1 MMMIFCASFDAD
13 DDGKKKVTQVQIL
26 LFLSFPPLFFFL
38 FFSFWVCLFRVLKTK
53 RKRTLFVT
61 HFFLIFYATISLSP
75 FLATDDDDDDDDD
88 SVIISIGATTK
99 KAASF

>member
-1 MMMIFCASFDAD
+1 ME
-13 DDGKKKVTQVQIL
+13 KKSHSVQIL
-26 LFLSFPPLFFFL
+26 LRSFPPLFFFL
-38 FFSFWVCLFRVLKTK
+38 FFSFWVCIFRVLKTK

-75 FLATDDDDDDDDD
+75 FLATDDDDDDDD

>member
-1 MMMIFCASFDAD
+1 MMME
-13 DDGKKKVTQVQIL
+13 KKVTQVQIL
-26 LFLSFPPLFFFL
+26 LRSFPPLFFFL

-75 FLATDDDDDDDDD
+75 FLATDDDD

>member
-1 MMMIFCASFDAD
+1 ME
-13 DDGKKKVTQVQIL
+13 KKKVTQVVQIL

-88 SVIISIGATTK
+88 DDSVIISIGATTK